1 MSLLLTGHVDQYRI
15 DVAIGRTARGRPH
28 YLGAARLE
36 PLADQ
41 LAVQIIMLSDQYAFH
56 GARIP

>member
-15 DVAIGRTARGRPH
+15 DVAVGRTAGRRP
-28 YLGAARLE
+28 YRLGAARFE

-41 LAVQIIMLSDQYAFH
+41 LAVKIIMLSNQYAFH
-56 GARIP
+56 GALVP